1 MLSFICILMNIGLL
15 YLELNV
21 VIHDKKENC
30 GCWITRGFVHSE
42 WDHIYAGLSGVAR
55 ILPGGGPLGSLFVG
69 AQLFIRPLGPPPP
82 PRSYAPARS
91 QLPQQRIETEDLMYE
106 KPRFHPV
113 SGHFELIQCVPIKRK
128 PVLSVRYLH
137 CHARLK
143 QTVCFIIKSIFSSFI
158 WYQTHNDISM
168 HEWKGTI

>member
-1 MLSFICILMNIGLL
+1 MNFHQSLNERSILTQDIGKQPQTSVESVQKAHKGSTKYGHYGSYVHKSGNIFWASWKFRFYAIFFKLSMVSYKTIHKAFQTHTTL
-15 YLELNV
+15 YTDQLEKYFCFTIFHNV
-21 VIHDKKENC
+21 
-30 GCWITRGFVHSE
+30 TLALAF
-42 WDHIYAGLSGVAR
+42 
-55 ILPGGGPLGSLFVG
+55 
-69 AQLFIRPLGPPPP
+69 
-82 PRSYAPARS
+82 
-91 QLPQQRIETEDLMYE
+91 
-106 KPRFHPV
+106 KPWFAY
-113 SGHFELIQCVPIKRK
+113 IQCVPIKRK